1 MGSSPF
7 GKNLGGRRAITALAF
22 VLTPAGAAPATASAP
37 APPAV
42 VALAQ
47 RGLGGDF
54 EATYKV
60 SGQLAIFPGPQW
72 TVVVAHQ
79 GPAPVSGPLRASGAV
94 WSFFLHAGQG
104 YQLQWIEHGQHFEDC
119 WTTRTQ
125 PGWHCSQGTYEP
137 SNGFSMATLPYV
149 PATALADVTQ
159 AVGGEPPSGQHLTV
173 TRGDSPVF
181 GRLTCLTSISV
192 ATADLPGRAT
202 TRHPFS
208 STCFTARGP
217 VASQHQWGEGTWD
230 DLVLVG
236 LAPRAQASDFRP
248 VSNIGP
254 SSELPPL

>member
-1 MGSSPF
+1 
-7 GKNLGGRRAITALAF
+7 
-22 VLTPAGAAPATASAP
+22 
-37 APPAV
+37 V

-47 RGLGGDF
+47 RGLGRDF

-79 GPAPVSGPLRASGAV
+79 GPAPVSDPLRASSAA
-94 WSFFLHAGQG
+94 WSFFLHAGEG
-104 YQLQWIEHGQHFEDC
+104 YQLQWIEHGPRFDDC

-125 PGWHCSQGTYEP
+125 PGWHCGQGTYEP

-149 PATALADVTQ
+149 PATVLADVTQ
-159 AVGGEPPSGQHLTV
+159 VVEGAPRASQHVTV

-181 GRLTCLTSISV
+181 GRLTCLTSVSV

-208 STCFTARGP
+208 STCFTARGL
-217 VASQHQWGEGTWD
+217 VAGQRQWGEGTWD

-248 VSNIGP
+248 VSTIGP